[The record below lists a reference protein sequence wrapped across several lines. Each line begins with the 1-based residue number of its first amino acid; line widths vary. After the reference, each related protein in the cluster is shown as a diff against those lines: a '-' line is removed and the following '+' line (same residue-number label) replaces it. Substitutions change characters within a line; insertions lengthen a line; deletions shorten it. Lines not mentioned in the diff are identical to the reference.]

1 MTAPPAQWFPHRGE
15 VYFAGG
21 LDKRRPVIVIS
32 ADFLNRR
39 SLDVTV
45 IPLTSVERLK
55 FSCRVPISAGIA
67 GLRRKSFAK
76 CDGVVTINRSNIVFP
91 PLGTLPSHLMS
102 QIENAVKDALDLT

>member
-1 MTAPPAQWFPHRGE
+1 MIPAHWVPRRGE

-39 SLDVTV
+39 ALDVTV
-45 IPLTSVERLK
+45 VPITSVERLK

-67 GLRRKSFAK
+67 GLRRNSFAK
-76 CDGVVTINRSNIVFP
+76 CDGVVTINKSSLLFP
-91 PLGTLPSHLMS
+91 PLGTMPMHLMA
-102 QIENAVKDALDLT
+102 QIENAVKDALDLP